1 LIERQRRY
9 GVSLVRVIEGEEGN
23 GVVACKVQGFDG
35 YKRHVKGEG
44 RRKERRGVGSVCGRE
59 KRLGRRCKAV

>member
-9 GVSLVRVIEGEEGN
+9 GVSLVGVIEGEEGN

-44 RRKERRGVGSVCGRE
+44 KRKEMSRECVCGRE
-59 KRLGRRCKAV
+59 KRLGRRCKGV

>member
-1 LIERQRRY
+1 LHILIERQRRY

-23 GVVACKVQGFDG
+23 GVVAYKVQGLDG

-44 RRKERRGVGSVCGRE
+44 RRKERSRE
-59 KRLGRRCKAV
+59 CVWKRETFRSEV